1 MEESTYFENID
12 IWMLAWIK
20 MNTTK
25 MRYNKSINNNHDPLL
40 DIDRKLCEYRAIFF
54 DIFLLDIAIWW
65 NSNTFAVSTVIIIIT
80 PCLIFAC
87 NIYAY
92 VL

>member
-1 MEESTYFENID
+1 
-12 IWMLAWIK
+12 

-54 DIFLLDIAIWW
+54 DIFLLDIAI
-65 NSNTFAVSTVIIIIT
+65 
-80 PCLIFAC
+80 
-87 NIYAY
+87 
-92 VL
+92 